1 MNLVERAPVMA
12 ELGAVDRDLQAAVRL
27 LPGPAWLMRADGV
40 LEWVNEP
47 LLALLG
53 RPSDALV
60 GHRLSSLLHP
70 DCRQDFDFA
79 WHIAAQ
85 DHVCIGQRGS
95 GFKGRFAA
103 GDGGWRWLL
112 IHLAP
117 AYGSMTES
125 DAWIG
130 TAADVSVETSA
141 VEALTRDNEEL
152 EQDLFTRLHELNRS
166 RSHLQTIF
174 DACPDYLYLIR
185 LSKDGVLAYED
196 VNSAAQALFGIDRT
210 LVAGRPVADVAAV
223 ESAASIEVHVR
234 RALRGKRI
242 QYQVERRTE
251 TPMTVQIVGAR
262 IAYSNEEEGL
272 VLFCGRDITEQ
283 RIAEDA
289 LRQSQKMEA
298 VGQLTGGLAHDFNN
312 LLTGIM
318 GSLDLLQVRVAQGR
332 YERVERYVEAAQTAA
347 QRAAALTHRL
357 LAFSRRQTLD
367 PRPADINLLVAGMY
381 DLLAR
386 TVGPEI
392 RLQTTQAEGLWTVLV
407 DVSQLENALLNLCIN
422 ARDAMPDGGRIDV
435 EMRNT
440 RLSAQTAG
448 ERDLPPG
455 DYVALSVSDNGTG
468 MPPEVAA
475 RIFDPF
481 FTTKPLGSG
490 TGLGLSMIYGFA
502 RQSGG
507 NVRVHTRPGIGT
519 TMRIL
524 LPRHFGEAEK
534 EVERSTLSEAPR
546 SAEGECILLIDDEHA
561 VRSLAAE
568 VLEELGYR
576 ITMAADGNEGLE
588 RLRSKT
594 RFDVLIT
601 DVGLPGGLNGRQVAD
616 AARVLRPGIKVL
628 FITGYA
634 ENAVLNH
641 GHLAPGMQVLTKPF
655 AMEALASRVKQLI
668 EQP

>member
-1 MNLVERAPVMA
+1 MVEA
-12 ELGAVDRDLQAAVRL
+12 ETIDAGCLAAARIMPGAVWIA
-27 LPGPAWLMRADGV
+27 RADGTIG
-40 LEWVNEP
+40 WVND
-47 LLALLG
+47 AFSACVG
-53 RPSDALV
+53 RSSSALV
-60 GHRLSSLLHP
+60 GRAFSALLHP
-70 DCRQDFDFA
+70 ECREDFEFA
-79 WHIAAQ
+79 LHSAVSTRAPLG
-85 DHVCIGQRGS
+85 HKGS
-95 GFKGRFAA
+95 GFKGRIAV
-103 GDGGWRWLL
+103 GEGGWRWMLL
-112 IHLAP
+112 HAAP
-117 AYGSMTES
+117 ADKDEATTGAWVGSAVDIHAE
-125 DAWIG
+125 
-130 TAADVSVETSA
+130 VSA
-141 VEALTRDNEEL
+141 VETLTRDNEEL
-152 EQDLFTRLHELNRS
+152 EQDIFTQLHELNRS

-185 LSKDGVLAYED
+185 LSKEGVLDYAD
-196 VNSAAQALFGIDRT
+196 VNPAAQALFDIDRT
-210 LVAGRPVADVAAV
+210 LVAGRPVAEVGSV
-223 ESAASIEVHVR
+223 ESAASIEAHVR
-234 RALRGKRI
+234 RALRGRPI
-242 QYQVERRTE
+242 QYQVERRTGSAI
-251 TPMTVQIVGAR
+251 TVQIVAAP

-283 RIAEDA
+283 RAAEDA

-332 YERVERYVEAAQTAA
+332 YERVDRYVDAAQEAAK
-347 QRAAALTHRL
+347 RAAALTHRL

-367 PRPADINLLVAGMY
+367 PTPADMNVLVSGML
-381 DLLAR
+381 DLLRR

-392 RLQTTQAEGLWTVLV
+392 DLQITRADELWTVLV
-407 DVSQLENALLNLCIN
+407 DISQLENALLNLCIN

-440 RLSAQTAG
+440 RLTSSTAG

-534 EVERSTLSEAPR
+534 EVERVALAEAPR
-546 SAEGECILLIDDEHA
+546 SAEGESILLIDDEHA

-576 ITMAADGNEGLE
+576 ITIAADGNEGLDK
-588 RLRSKT
+588 LRSKKV
-594 RFDVLIT
+594 FDVLIT

-616 AARVLRPGIKVL
+616 AARTLRPGIKVL

>member
-1 MNLVERAPVMA
+1 MA
-12 ELGAVDRDLQAAVRL
+12 EVQTVDTDLQSAVRL
-27 LPGPAWLMRADGV
+27 IPGAAWLMRADGIV
-40 LEWVNEP
+40 VWANE
-47 LLALLG
+47 ALLSLLGQSPAAVVG
-53 RPSDALV
+53 RDFAT
-60 GHRLSSLLHP
+60 LLHP
-70 DCRQDFDFA
+70 DCREDYDFA
-79 WHIAAQ
+79 WHSAVSAR
-85 DHVCIGQRGS
+85 VCIGHQGS
-95 GFKGRFAA
+95 GFKGRVATA
-103 GDGGWRWLL
+103 EGGWRWLL
-112 IHLAP
+112 IHAAP
-117 AYGSMTES
+117 SSHAMARTS
-125 DAWIG
+125 AWIG
-130 TAADVSVETSA
+130 TAADIDAEVTA

-185 LSKDGVLAYED
+185 LSKEGVLSYED
-196 VNSAAQALFGIDRT
+196 VNPAAQALFDRDRK
-210 LVAGRPVADVAAV
+210 LVAGRPVAEVASV

-242 QYQVERRTE
+242 QYQVERRTDV
-251 TPMTVQIVGAR
+251 PMTVQIVGAR

-283 RIAEDA
+283 RVAEDA

-367 PRPADINLLVAGMY
+367 PKPADIDGLVAGMH

-392 RLQTTQAEGLWTVLV
+392 RLHVTGAEDLWTVLV

-435 EMRNT
+435 EMRNA
-440 RLSAQTAG
+440 RLTEQTAG

-455 DYVALSVSDNGTG
+455 DYVALSVSDDGTG
-468 MPPEVAA
+468 MPPEIAA

-507 NVRVHTRPGIGT
+507 AVRVHTRPGIGT

-524 LPRHFGEAEK
+524 LPRHYGEAEQ
-534 EVERSTLSEAPR
+534 EVERAALSEAPR
-546 SAEGECILLIDDEHA
+546 SLEGESILLVDDEHA

-616 AARVLRPGIKVL
+616 AARVMRPGIKVL

>member
-1 MNLVERAPVMA
+1 
-12 ELGAVDRDLQAAVRL
+12 
-27 LPGPAWLMRADGV
+27 
-40 LEWVNEP
+40 
-47 LLALLG
+47 
-53 RPSDALV
+53 
-60 GHRLSSLLHP
+60 
-70 DCRQDFDFA
+70 
-79 WHIAAQ
+79 
-85 DHVCIGQRGS
+85 
-95 GFKGRFAA
+95 
-103 GDGGWRWLL
+103 
-112 IHLAP
+112 
-117 AYGSMTES
+117 
-125 DAWIG
+125 
-130 TAADVSVETSA
+130 
-141 VEALTRDNEEL
+141 
-152 EQDLFTRLHELNRS
+152 
-166 RSHLQTIF
+166 
-174 DACPDYLYLIR
+174 
-185 LSKDGVLAYED
+185 
-196 VNSAAQALFGIDRT
+196 
-210 LVAGRPVADVAAV
+210 
-223 ESAASIEVHVR
+223 
-234 RALRGKRI
+234 
-242 QYQVERRTE
+242 
-251 TPMTVQIVGAR
+251 
-262 IAYSNEEEGL
+262 
-272 VLFCGRDITEQ
+272 
-283 RIAEDA
+283 
-289 LRQSQKMEA
+289 
-298 VGQLTGGLAHDFNN
+298 
-312 LLTGIM
+312 M

-332 YERVERYVEAAQTAA
+332 FERVDRYVEAAQTAA

-367 PRPADINLLVAGMY
+367 PKPADINGLVAGMF

-392 RLQTTQAEGLWTVLV
+392 KLHTAGADDLWTVLV

-422 ARDAMPDGGRIDV
+422 ARDAMPDGGRIDI
-435 EMRNT
+435 EMRNAK
-440 RLSAQTAG
+440 LSEQTAG

-455 DYVALSVSDNGTG
+455 DYVALSVSDDGTG

-475 RIFDPF
+475 RIFEPF

-507 NVRVHTRPGIGT
+507 NVRVHTRPGLGT

-524 LPRHFGEAEK
+524 LPRHYGEAAQ
-534 EVERSTLSEAPR
+534 EVERGALSEAPR
-546 SAEGECILLIDDEHA
+546 SVDGESILLVDDEQA

-588 RLRSKT
+588 RLRSKA

-616 AARVLRPGIKVL
+616 AARVMRPDIKVL

>member
-1 MNLVERAPVMA
+1 M
-12 ELGAVDRDLQAAVRL
+12 
-27 LPGPAWLMRADGV
+27 LPGPAWLMRADGAV
-40 LEWVNEP
+40 EWANEP
-47 LLALLG
+47 FLAMLG
-53 RPSDALV
+53 RTSGSLIGRDFA
-60 GHRLSSLLHP
+60 SLLHP
-70 DCRQDFDFA
+70 DCREDFDFA
-79 WHIAAQ
+79 WHSA
-85 DHVCIGQRGS
+85 VTNRVSVGRSGS
-95 GFKGRFAA
+95 GLRARVA
-103 GDGGWRWLL
+103 VGDGESRWLV
-112 IHLAP
+112 IHVAP
-117 AYGSMTES
+117 TYPAMAQSA
-125 DAWIG
+125 AWIG
-130 TAADVSVETSA
+130 TATDVHDEVSA

-196 VNSAAQALFGIDRT
+196 VNPAAQALFDIDRK
-210 LVAGRPVADVAAV
+210 LVAGRPVVDVAAV

-283 RIAEDA
+283 RVAEDA

-332 YERVERYVEAAQTAA
+332 YERVDRYVEAAQTAA

-367 PRPADINLLVAGMY
+367 PKPADMNILVAGMY

-392 RLQTTQAEGLWTVLV
+392 RLQTTHAEGLWTVLV

-422 ARDAMPDGGRIDV
+422 ARDAMPDGGRIDI

-534 EVERSTLSEAPR
+534 EIERSTLSEAPR
-546 SAEGECILLIDDEHA
+546 SAEGESILLIDDEHA

-568 VLEELGYR
+568 VLEELGYS
-576 ITMAADGNEGLE
+576 ITIAADGNEGLE